1 MSKFYE
7 IEDGRVYV
15 TTSTGARVECL
26 AMGDQLMR
34 VGTAILDPTEP
45 TVPMYE
51 VPDFTGGEPEVF
63 PHNAKSIEDA
73 NTSDEDRAAW
83 AEYLVAKADRDA
95 KAAAN
100 ESRRATLR
108 VRFMAL
114 RATRVV
120 GQPDLEEWAREQE
133 EEWAIP
139 VPDGETDRLLF
150 YWTTEAVKTQEDGYK
165 VFNGVMAAT
174 GLDEEVLDQVEE
186 MFRNSLGR
194 PNGADAAQDTGD
206 AEEGERGQAPGLVDD
221 AALDAA

>member
-7 IEDGRVYV
+7 IEDGHVYV

-45 TVPMYE
+45 TVPTYTAVSVE
-51 VPDFTGGEPEVF
+51 GGTEDF
-63 PHNAKSIEDA
+63 PHNEKSIQDPK
-73 NTSDEDRAAW
+73 TPDEDRAAW
-83 AEYLVAKADRDA
+83 AEYLVAKADHDA

-194 PNGADAAQDTGD
+194 PNGTDAAQDTGD

>member
-45 TVPMYE
+45 TVPMYTAVSVE
-51 VPDFTGGEPEVF
+51 GGTEDF
-63 PHNAKSIEDA
+63 PHDEKSIQDPK
-73 NTSDEDRAAW
+73 TPDEDRAAW
-83 AEYLVAKADRDA
+83 AEYLVAKADHDA

-120 GQPDLEEWAREQE
+120 GHPDLEEWAREQE